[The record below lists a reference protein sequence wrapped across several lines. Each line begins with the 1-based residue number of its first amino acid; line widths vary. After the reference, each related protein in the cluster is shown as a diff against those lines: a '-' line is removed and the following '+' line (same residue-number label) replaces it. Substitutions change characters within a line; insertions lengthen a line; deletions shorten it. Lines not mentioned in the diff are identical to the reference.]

1 MARVKRSVNGRKKT
15 KKILKQA
22 KGYYGSK
29 STLYRTAMEAVMK
42 SQNYA
47 YIVRKQRKRDFRQL
61 WITRINA
68 AVRPYGLSYSR
79 FINALK
85 KNNIEIN
92 RKVLSDMAINDP
104 NGFKQLVES
113 VK

>member
-1 MARVKRSVNGRKKT
+1 MARIKRSVHGRKKT

-29 STLYRTAMEAVMK
+29 SKLYRTAHEAVMK
-42 SQNYA
+42 SQDYA
-47 YIVRKQRKRDFRQL
+47 FDGRKQRKRDFRKL
-61 WITRINA
+61 WIARINA
-68 AVRPYGLSYSR
+68 AVRPYDLSYSR
-79 FINALK
+79 FIDGLK

-92 RKVLSDMAINDP
+92 RKVLADMAVNDP